1 MEDPMNQETGN
12 TARILRVE
20 EIGEDRIGAFISL
33 PFRLYRGEHNWVP
46 TLRGDQKKML
56 RGVENEMYR
65 NGPHA
70 LFLVYE
76 GRKVVAR
83 VQCGINRKMKDEK
96 ENYDADPSRDP
107 AKELW
112 GYFAL
117 FEADAPD
124 SGRTVLQAAEKWC
137 RGQGATHLVGPWSP
151 DDGESAR
158 GILVQGFDGP
168 PAVLNTYNK
177 EWYGE
182 VVESCGFH
190 KWEDLF
196 AMLATPQTLDLDRL
210 GRIADFA
217 EKRVGFHVDQAD
229 LKQRDREVDD
239 IYKILLASYPP
250 EWSNGLPSRQYVE
263 DFVKQ
268 NLPILDERL
277 IFIARRTT
285 DNEPLAFIVGIPDM
299 NDVLI
304 HMRSGRLTPLNILR
318 FLYYRKRVK
327 GARGMMQFSIPEYRA
342 RGVMAACYA
351 RGLISACRSGYERFD
366 ASTIGERNA
375 VSWRSVE
382 TAGGK
387 VYRVYRYYWKVLA
400 DAD

>member
-1 MEDPMNQETGN
+1 MSNENMAVERT
-12 TARILRVE
+12 LRTE
-20 EIGEDRIGAFISL
+20 EIGDDRLDAFIDL
-33 PFRLYRGEHNWVP
+33 PFRLYRRDRNWVP

-56 RGVENEMYR
+56 RGVDNEMYR

-70 LFLVYE
+70 LFLVYQ
-76 GRKVVAR
+76 GRTPVAR
-83 VQCGINRKMKDEK
+83 VQCGINRKMKDER
-96 ENYDADPSRDP
+96 ENYEADPSRDME
-107 AKELW
+107 KELW
-112 GYFAL
+112 AYFSL

-124 SGRTVLQAAEKWC
+124 SGRVVLKAAEDWC
-137 RGQGATHLVGPWSP
+137 RARGATHLVGPWSP

-168 PAVLNTYNK
+168 PAVLNTYNQ
-177 EWYGE
+177 EWYGG
-182 VVESCGFH
+182 VVESCGFQ

-217 EKRVGFHVDQAD
+217 EKRVGFHVDQAE
-229 LKQRDREVDD
+229 LKHREREVAD
-239 IYKILLASYPP
+239 IYRILIASYPP
-250 EWSNGLPSRQYVE
+250 EWANGLPSRQYVD

-268 NLPILDERL
+268 NLSILDERL
-277 IFIARRTT
+277 IFIARRTS
-285 DNEPLAFIVGIPDM
+285 DNEPLAFILGIPDM

-304 HMRSGRLTPLNILR
+304 HMRSGRLSPLNILR
-318 FLYYRKRVK
+318 FLYYRKKVK

-351 RGLISACRSGYERFD
+351 RGLISACRCGYERFD

-375 VSWRSVE
+375 VSWRSIE
-382 TAGGK
+382 TAGGRK
-387 VYRVYRYYWKVLA
+387 YRTYRYYWKVLS
-400 DAD
+400 DAS